1 MQCPFL
7 IERARFTVAI
17 LFCIFIPSLGAQTF
31 DAQTIER
38 TFARDASG
46 QKTLTR
52 ASQEEKQSLPTGG
65 ENVLRT
71 TSNADLCGR
80 LQVAAKE
87 VRS

>member
-1 MQCPFL
+1 MQCPSL
-7 IERARFTVAI
+7 IKLARFTVAI

-38 TFARDASG
+38 TLARDAGG
-46 QKTLTR
+46 QKILTR
-52 ASQEEKQSLPTGG
+52 VGQEEKQSLPAGD

-71 TSNADLCGR
+71 TSNTALDGR
-80 LQVAAKE
+80 LHVAPKE